1 MNLFIPADSEKY
13 FHFKQWGTTWKS
25 FSNRKNKKNL
35 KRVVLFIEKNDKT
48 IWPLSSIGRT
58 IGY

>member
-13 FHFKQWGTTWKS
+13 FHFKQWNDVEIV
-25 FSNRKNKKNL
+25 FEQNKKNL